1 MVELDCSFNDV
12 HKIEIDSIYYSYS
25 ASEGDGK
32 KLNYR
37 QSNDKLWI
45 EIGEKLPEGS
55 KFYLIITY
63 TSKGTKPPD
72 GFVFIESPEKG
83 TLQAWTQGETTAS
96 KKWFPCLD
104 HPQAKFPRQISVTVP
119 SRFIAISNGERNI
132 LDMES
137 NGEGKR
143 KFVWEESMPITTYV
157 TSVVA
162 GDFAEL
168 PKMFFDKRVPLLYF
182 VPKGREDDGIR
193 LFKNTPNMMEFFE
206 SYLGTKYPYDKYS
219 QVTVED
225 FEYGGMENTTCTTFT
240 TRILPNEKTVQ
251 DLDTFDYV
259 VVHELAHQWFGDLV
273 TCRDWQ
279 HIWLNES
286 FASYCEALY
295 YQKALGDDAFQY
307 YMLNKMDDYLNADA
321 DTVHNIPLVTNQY
334 AEPID
339 MFTYA
344 RTYQKG
350 ACVINMIRHL
360 LGEEDFRKSMKEYF
374 QTYKNKTA
382 ETDDLRKTLEQN
394 SNISLTKFF
403 EQWIYQSGHPQ
414 INAAYTVKDSR
425 LTIKLEQTQSLRY
438 DFSLDVI
445 VVFQTAQGDEKR
457 IEDTITVSDNTV
469 EKKYDLPPGAAV
481 KRIAIDPQLKILKQ
495 LNTVNLPM
503 NKPML
508 IESLRNGET
517 AIEKIHAARALRE
530 NPTNEFIRPLK
541 EIVLNEKIYWGIRSE
556 VAKTLASVKTEES
569 YNALKDCFGQLKSN
583 RVRETVVQSL
593 GPYSKAGTFD
603 LLKGVLEDKGESEFV
618 KRAVAISIAQSGNEE
633 EAFPILSGTLDTN
646 SYKSIVARGG
656 IEGLKILAIESI
668 DKEIS
673 KRAVSL
679 LIEKSKAGNESTQRQ
694 SAVSALGYIAKY
706 QKDQKDIKE
715 HLKSLLTDDSL
726 HVRNTAFSSIGNA
739 LAHSQDEETIRE
751 LKEKIKAEGNEFVKK
766 TGKKSVML
774 ISKATGPQL
783 STALEKPTLKEKSHR
798 IDEIDRMEKSIVLH

>member
-1 MVELDCSFNDV
+1 
-12 HKIEIDSIYYSYS
+12 
-25 ASEGDGK
+25 
-32 KLNYR
+32 
-37 QSNDKLWI
+37 
-45 EIGEKLPEGS
+45 
-55 KFYLIITY
+55 
-63 TSKGTKPPD
+63 
-72 GFVFIESPEKG
+72 
-83 TLQAWTQGETTAS
+83 
-96 KKWFPCLD
+96 
-104 HPQAKFPRQISVTVP
+104 
-119 SRFIAISNGERNI
+119 
-132 LDMES
+132 
-137 NGEGKR
+137 
-143 KFVWEESMPITTYV
+143 
-157 TSVVA
+157 
-162 GDFAEL
+162 
-168 PKMFFDKRVPLLYF
+168 
-182 VPKGREDDGIR
+182 
-193 LFKNTPNMMEFFE
+193 
-206 SYLGTKYPYDKYS
+206 
-219 QVTVED
+219 
-225 FEYGGMENTTCTTFT
+225 
-240 TRILPNEKTVQ
+240 
-251 DLDTFDYV
+251 
-259 VVHELAHQWFGDLV
+259 
-273 TCRDWQ
+273 
-279 HIWLNES
+279 
-286 FASYCEALY
+286 
-295 YQKALGDDAFQY
+295 
-307 YMLNKMDDYLNADA
+307 
-321 DTVHNIPLVTNQY
+321 
-334 AEPID
+334 
-339 MFTYA
+339 
-344 RTYQKG
+344 
-350 ACVINMIRHL
+350 
-360 LGEEDFRKSMKEYF
+360 
-374 QTYKNKTA
+374 
-382 ETDDLRKTLEQN
+382 
-394 SNISLTKFF
+394 
-403 EQWIYQSGHPQ
+403 
-414 INAAYTVKDSR
+414 
-425 LTIKLEQTQSLRY
+425 
-438 DFSLDVI
+438 
-445 VVFQTAQGDEKR
+445 
-457 IEDTITVSDNTV
+457 V
-469 EKKYDLPPGAAV
+469 EKEYDLPPGGAV

-618 KRAVAISIAQSGNEE
+618 KRAAAISIAQSGNEE

>member
-1 MVELDCSFNDV
+1 
-12 HKIEIDSIYYSYS
+12 
-25 ASEGDGK
+25 
-32 KLNYR
+32 
-37 QSNDKLWI
+37 
-45 EIGEKLPEGS
+45 
-55 KFYLIITY
+55 
-63 TSKGTKPPD
+63 
-72 GFVFIESPEKG
+72 
-83 TLQAWTQGETTAS
+83 
-96 KKWFPCLD
+96 
-104 HPQAKFPRQISVTVP
+104 
-119 SRFIAISNGERNI
+119 
-132 LDMES
+132 
-137 NGEGKR
+137 
-143 KFVWEESMPITTYV
+143 
-157 TSVVA
+157 
-162 GDFAEL
+162 
-168 PKMFFDKRVPLLYF
+168 
-182 VPKGREDDGIR
+182 
-193 LFKNTPNMMEFFE
+193 
-206 SYLGTKYPYDKYS
+206 
-219 QVTVED
+219 
-225 FEYGGMENTTCTTFT
+225 
-240 TRILPNEKTVQ
+240 
-251 DLDTFDYV
+251 
-259 VVHELAHQWFGDLV
+259 
-273 TCRDWQ
+273 
-279 HIWLNES
+279 
-286 FASYCEALY
+286 
-295 YQKALGDDAFQY
+295 
-307 YMLNKMDDYLNADA
+307 
-321 DTVHNIPLVTNQY
+321 
-334 AEPID
+334 
-339 MFTYA
+339 
-344 RTYQKG
+344 
-350 ACVINMIRHL
+350 
-360 LGEEDFRKSMKEYF
+360 MKEYF

-618 KRAVAISIAQSGNEE
+618 KRAAAISIAQSGNEE

-766 TGKKSVML
+766 TGKK
-774 ISKATGPQL
+774 ISNA
-783 STALEKPTLKEKSHR
+783 
-798 IDEIDRMEKSIVLH
+798 D